1 MNNDLHKIVQRAWE
15 QVKRTLVFFFTQF
28 LLLIGKVL
36 LFVELKYHR
45 FHESQKGK
53 QIEEKLMT
61 FRAQHWPKFLLF
73 GSYVQK
79 YTLITLTF
87 IREQYG
93 RFITTQVGRRFRTI
107 GLFFL
112 YTFRAIF
119 VKLFSYF
126 PIFKTFFLNLKSYI
140 IPLKSYLLTLTSYLK
155 GLHLMTPPLTKEKKK
170 VWAVIGAIGIVVFV
184 LINIYTFRYGSQLAR
199 RWEAE
204 RIAKLPLPPTPTP
217 TPTPIPFTH
226 KGSMKFTISSGG
238 GDGPKMT
245 KCAIDPL
252 DFSSSPKQTFTV
264 DVTHGTPVTSVTAV
278 WVSDNKQKDVA
289 LNLATGSA
297 TKGTWEGSWS
307 VDDTAWYRYQI
318 AVRATDGTNTSTVT
332 VTLR

>member
-1 MNNDLHKIVQRAWE
+1 MNEDVQYKLKRAWE
-15 QVKRTLVFFFTQF
+15 QTKGTVLVGWSKAGPLLVTIFTQF
-28 LLLIGKVL
+28 LLIIGKVL

-53 QIEEKLMT
+53 EIEKKLMT
-61 FRAQHWPKFLLF
+61 FRAQLWPMFLKF
-73 GSYVQK
+73 GSLVQK
-79 YTLITLTF
+79 YTLIAIAF

-93 RFITTQVGRRFRTI
+93 RFITTPVGKRVQETVGIMWSTMVRVFIRLI
-107 GLFFL
+107 
-112 YTFRAIF
+112 
-119 VKLFSYF
+119 
-126 PIFKTFFLNLKSYI
+126 SYI

-184 LINIYTFRYGSQLAR
+184 LLNIYTFRYGVQLAR
-199 RWEAE
+199 KWEAE
-204 RIAKLPLPPTPTP
+204 RIAKIPPAPTPTP

-226 KGSMKFTISSGG
+226 KGSMKFTINSGAS
-238 GDGPKMT
+238 DGPKMT
-245 KCAIDPL
+245 RCAIDPL

-264 DVTHGTPVTSVTAV
+264 EVNHSKPVTSVTAV
-278 WVSDNKQKDVA
+278 LFSDNTQKNVP
-289 LNLATGSA
+289 LKIATGSA
-297 TKGTWEGSWS
+297 TSGTWKGSWN

-318 AVRATDGTNTSTVT
+318 AVQATDGKNTSDVV